1 MMLRKIVQIK
11 PDFLL
16 ERLGDEII
24 VYHPTLTTSIYLN
37 ETGALV
43 WQLCDGRRSVGETID
58 ILRRLYPES
67 EDRIEPEVCALL
79 NSLVAQQVAHFL

>member
-1 MMLRKIVQIK
+1 MRPKIVQLK

-43 WQLCDGRRSVGETID
+43 WQLCDGRRSVGEIID
-58 ILRRLYPES
+58 ILRGLYPEAG
-67 EDRIEPEVCALL
+67 DRIEPEVTALL
-79 NSLVAQQVAHFL
+79 NSLVEQKVASFL